1 MSVYLNLFQSQFAQR
16 KENEQANNPMVI
28 DLNVLN
34 RAYCAGTQQDA
45 VQWIFVEGSGRNCKK
60 KIQNPTVSW
69 MLLVGLHEPC
79 CIVFH
84 SQFFFFP
91 HTS

>member
-1 MSVYLNLFQSQFAQR
+1 MSLYLILFRSQFAQR

-45 VQWIFVEGSGRNCKK
+45 VRWIFVEGSDRNCKK
-60 KIQNPTVSW
+60 CDLDVTGWTPWT
-69 MLLVGLHEPC
+69 LLHALPFS
-79 CIVFH
+79 VFGG
-84 SQFFFFP
+84 FFP
-91 HTS
+91 PHSA